1 MENCVRIMKNHFA
14 EKVAHTGDDNGE
26 SEREYGPMTTMQR
39 KGRPCIH
46 YFGSTRCLGLNS
58 HDRKSRYQ
66 SVTMILGE
74 TIWVKHFGCNNLPC
88 PRSQLLPS
96 LK

>member
-1 MENCVRIMKNHFA
+1 MANCVRIMKNHFA

-66 SVTMILGE
+66 SVTKILGE
-74 TIWVKHFGCNNLPC
+74 TFWVKPSPSPPFPAPPLP
-88 PRSQLLPS
+88 
-96 LK
+96 